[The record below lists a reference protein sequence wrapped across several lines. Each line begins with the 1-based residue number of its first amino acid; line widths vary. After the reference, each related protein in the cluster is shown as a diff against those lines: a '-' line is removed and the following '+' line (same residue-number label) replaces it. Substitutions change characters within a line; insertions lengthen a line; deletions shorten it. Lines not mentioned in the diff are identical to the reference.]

1 MRQRRRAAIVL
12 GAALAAGALGL
23 AVSAM
28 AQGHAGHGAAAKDA
42 ASAPRPIPMEE
53 LHRSGGVPRG
63 WKFTLPPGGDPAKG
77 RRLFAELECYKCH
90 AIEGAGFPASGGDGK
105 TGPALTG
112 MGAHHPAEYFAE
124 SIIAPDNVLLAG
136 PGWIGPDGRSIMPSY
151 ADALTIVQLVD
162 LVAFIKSQD
171 GGGAGH
177 AHHTSPAQERAVGP
191 YRVRLVFKPAGD
203 KAEGHDHAPAH
214 HGAHAPH
221 GGAAKAG
228 TSGHLM
234 VFVSD
239 ATSGEPVPY
248 LPVSAGI
255 QARGVASRT
264 VKLVPM
270 MGGDGFHYGA
280 DATLPPGTQKIV
292 LSIGATTMQVA
303 GAERGRFA
311 RPQTVAFDWSP
322 PAK

>member
-1 MRQRRRAAIVL
+1 MTRRRMTTIVVGMTL
-12 GAALAAGALGL
+12 VVGAVGV
-23 AVSAM
+23 AVTVM
-28 AQGHAGHGAAAKDA
+28 AQGHTGHGAAATETAK
-42 ASAPRPIPMEE
+42 SPRTITMDE

-63 WKFTLPPGGDPAKG
+63 WKFMLPSGGDPAKG
-77 RRLFAELECYKCH
+77 RQLFAELECYKCH

-105 TGPALTG
+105 TGPELTG

-124 SIIAPDNVLLAG
+124 SIIAPNNVLLAG

-151 ADALTIVQLVD
+151 ADSLSVAQLLD

-171 GGGAGH
+171 GGGH
-177 AHHTSPAQERAVGP
+177 AHHMGPAQERAVGP
-191 YRVRLVFKPAGD
+191 YNVRLVFKAAAD
-203 KAEGHDHAPAH
+203 KAEDHDHDAHTH
-214 HGAHAPH
+214 HG
-221 GGAAKAG
+221 GGAKAG
-228 TSGHLM
+228 ASGHLM

-239 ATSGEPVPY
+239 ATSGDAVPY

-255 QARGVASRT
+255 QARGMPSRT

-292 LSIGATTMQVA
+292 LSIGATTMHVM
-303 GAERGRFA
+303 GADRGRFA
-311 RPQTVAFDWSP
+311 RAQTVAFEWSA